1 MDGHWVMNYLLQ
13 NNFWMD
19 LIDGSNS
26 FQVEWKGRQEKK
38 SLGISEHARL
48 CGARTETSPADDTE
62 DVGIPLWSNGL
73 IADGRS
79 EFDITDFD
87 ITESDITNLI

>member
-1 MDGHWVMNYLLQ
+1 
-13 NNFWMD
+13 MD

-62 DVGIPLWSNGL
+62 DVGIPL
-73 IADGRS
+73 
-79 EFDITDFD
+79 
-87 ITESDITNLI
+87 